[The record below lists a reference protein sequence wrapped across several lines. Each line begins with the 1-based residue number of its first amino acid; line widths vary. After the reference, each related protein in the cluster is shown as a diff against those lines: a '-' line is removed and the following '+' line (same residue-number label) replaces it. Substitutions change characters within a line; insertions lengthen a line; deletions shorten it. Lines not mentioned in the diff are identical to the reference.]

1 MTPTPEDIA
10 TIKKL
15 VKKLETY
22 YPLEIRLHGSDEAWF
37 LRLNDHSAA
46 GNVDFYTVLD
56 MLRTV
61 EFLGEIGLL
70 KGKEN

>member
-1 MTPTPEDIA
+1 MTPRPEDIA

-15 VKKLETY
+15 VQKLETY
-22 YPLEIRLHGSDEAWF
+22 YPLEIRLHGSDESWF
-37 LRLNDHSAA
+37 MSLNDHSAA

-61 EFLGEIGLL
+61 EFLGDIGLL
-70 KGKEN
+70 KRKEN